1 MISDLDI
8 PFDRITYRNG
18 QLLAALDLSDEQ
30 RRHDRLRRLHV
41 RYLHD
46 TWGIALGFDVRKAV
60 DNRAVVVGPGYAV
73 DGTGRDILLAES
85 IHITV
90 PTLRDLTPV
99 VLTMR
104 YQEDVAF
111 RDRPDL
117 AALCLCGGLDP
128 RHERPL
134 FAWCLQDEVRF
145 GPEVPLVQVV
155 VEAGVIQRELDGRVR
170 RYTQPLVRPY
180 IGWGETEPGRTGWR
194 QGDNDLGLEVVVD
207 TSEVGF
213 TRVPYYFATLQ
224 GDFSNRSGGEETPLF
239 QPDVWPAGTQP
250 TFSLEAFNY
259 ITDADRERFRYQI
272 LIHRPGLFRRAIAA
286 SEAESRQW
294 TVAWVGL
301 EPVSGCEPAL
311 DFTRLFTLSGF
322 PVRMLASFVGTRGA
336 SDG

>member
-1 MISDLDI
+1 M
-8 PFDRITYRNG
+8 R
-18 QLLAALDLSDEQ
+18 DEQ

-46 TWGIALGFDVRKAV
+46 TWGIALGFEVRKAE

-85 IHITV
+85 IHVSV
-90 PTLRDLTPV
+90 PTIQDLTPV

-104 YQEDVAF
+104 YQEDAAF
-111 RDRPDL
+111 RDRPEL

-134 FAWCLQDEVRF
+134 FAWRLPDEVRF

-155 VEAGVIQRELDGRVR
+155 VEAGVIQGELDGRVR

-180 IGWGETEPGRTGWR
+180 IGWGETEPGRTGWHQR
-194 QGDNDLGLEVVVD
+194 DDDGDILEVVVD

-224 GDFSNRSGGEETPLF
+224 GDFGNRSEEAPLM
-239 QPDVWPAGTQP
+239 QPDVWPTGNATHLFPGRRGI
-250 TFSLEAFNY
+250 F
-259 ITDADRERFRYQI
+259 ITDAGREHFTYRI
-272 LIHRPGLFRRAIAA
+272 IAAPGLPFRRAITA

-322 PVRMLASFVGTRGA
+322 PVRMLASFVGTSG
-336 SDG
+336 G